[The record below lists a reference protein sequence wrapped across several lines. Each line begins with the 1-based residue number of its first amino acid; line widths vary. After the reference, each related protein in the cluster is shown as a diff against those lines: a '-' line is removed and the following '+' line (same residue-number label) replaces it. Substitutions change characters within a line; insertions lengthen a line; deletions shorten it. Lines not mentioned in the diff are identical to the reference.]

1 MKINLAPN
9 PHTPNPVPKLRQANE
24 PITQATFDRLP
35 LLLRAS
41 EVKWAT
47 GWTDAELAAEV
58 RSGRVKAVANATR
71 HTRRLAHGKTVK
83 CKTNYHKYT
92 KLSVAKVLGFSC

>member
-1 MKINLAPN
+1 MTI
-9 PHTPNPVPKLRQANE
+9 RQANE
-24 PITQATFDRLP
+24 EVTQASFNRLP

-58 RSGRVKAVANATR
+58 QCGRVKAVPNAAKS
-71 HTRRLAHGKTVK
+71 LWKKKNGKRVK
-83 CKTNYHKYT
+83 CKRNYNKYT
-92 KLSVAKVLGFSC
+92 KLSVAKVLGFNC